1 MASEPQFHRPDEPL
15 PADLDWTAD
24 DEAAYL
30 DREAAG
36 FPVEHYE
43 DPPFTPVTAS
53 QFVSGYQQT
62 THQIEADR

>member
-1 MASEPQFHRPDEPL
+1 MASEPQVHGPDEPL
-15 PADLDWTAD
+15 PAGLDWTAD

-43 DPPFTPVTAS
+43 DPSFTPVAAS
-53 QFVSGYQQT
+53 QFVSGYEAAKSA
-62 THQIEADR
+62 IEADR